1 VVVAAVNRGLAD
13 HHDLEFLMNEVRNVA
28 KQLESASAS
37 ASRQEKGQDESPERR
52 GNPER
57 PKRAARTRR
66 PEAQTDV
73 DVIEA
78 EIISDDLG
86 DPDAGGD
93 ADPEPR
99 EEDLGR

>member
-1 VVVAAVNRGLAD
+1 MNRGLAD
-13 HHDLEFLMNEVRNVA
+13 HHDLEFLLSEVRNVA

-37 ASRQEKGQDESPERR
+37 ASRPDKGQGGSQEHPGKSE
-52 GNPER
+52 
-57 PKRAARTRR
+57 RAARTRR
-66 PEAQTDV
+66 PEAQTD
-73 DVIEA
+73 DIIIQA
-78 EIISDDLG
+78 EIISGDLG